1 MNEAE
6 WFGLVVEDEIF
17 ERVECLKTKKHRVI
31 TEVEREAITG
41 WVKVLQ

>member
-1 MNEAE
+1 MDQTEG
-6 WFGLVVEDEIF
+6 FGLVVEDEIF
-17 ERVECLKTKKHRVI
+17 KRVECLKTKKHRVI